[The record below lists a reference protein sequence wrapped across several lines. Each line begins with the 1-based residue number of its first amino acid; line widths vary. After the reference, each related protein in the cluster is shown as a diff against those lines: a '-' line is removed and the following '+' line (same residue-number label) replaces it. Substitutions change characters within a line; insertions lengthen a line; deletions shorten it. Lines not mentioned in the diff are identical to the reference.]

1 MNFQTNKVFFTTMEC
16 KSHYH
21 IGPEKLVVQVVLCE
35 IDCVIF
41 YTNLHK
47 LSCRTV
53 KTIVEQ
59 TLVTQPMLQL
69 RPNQTE
75 LRSMDYYYQIL
86 CRF

>member
-59 TLVTQPMLQL
+59 TGLNSGQL
-69 RPNQTE
+69 LNIM
-75 LRSMDYYYQIL
+75 SSY
-86 CRF
+86 C